1 MVDSLQRALAAD
13 AYNSS
18 HPLYNPGLYFIAD
31 ITYSKVRG
39 PLCLSNPMFYMTGK
53 KYLRFDFLDKSTKKE
68 LFSSSYL
75 DFELNFVKINP

>member
-39 PLCLSNPMFYMTGK
+39 PIGLLNLF
-53 KYLRFDFLDKSTKKE
+53 KSFT
-68 LFSSSYL
+68 
-75 DFELNFVKINP
+75 